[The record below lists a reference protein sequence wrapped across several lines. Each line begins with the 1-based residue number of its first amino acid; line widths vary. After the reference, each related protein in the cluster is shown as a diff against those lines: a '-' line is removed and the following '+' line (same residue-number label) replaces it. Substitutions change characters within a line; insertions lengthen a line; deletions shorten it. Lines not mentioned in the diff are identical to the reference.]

1 MSESANLKE
10 KMAYHPLLL
19 GIMAMVA
26 GMLLVQ
32 ANMQTKGDIL
42 KRQQED
48 LQASISQVIT
58 ADMHDNQLLDDTL
71 VLHDPLQYSDAES
84 GITFYRARIKG
95 QVTAV
100 AFSVIGMGY
109 SGAIYLMMG
118 VDQNGEILAVRVIA
132 HAETPGLGD
141 KIEVEKDQWI
151 NSFSGQ
157 SLDNR
162 DTSAWAVKKDG
173 GDFDQFSGATITPR
187 AVVKA
192 VHQGLKYFNEHR
204 EVILDLKPSPVS
216 NTKEDDHG

>member
-10 KMAYHPLLL
+10 KMAYHPMLL

-26 GMLLVQ
+26 GMLLVV
-32 ANMQTKGDIL
+32 ANMQTKDDIV

-48 LQASISQVIT
+48 LQASISQVIP
-58 ADMHDNQLLDDTL
+58 ADMHNNQLLNDTV
-71 VLHDPLQYSDAES
+71 VLHEPLKYADAEK
-84 GITFYRARIKG
+84 GITFYRARMKD

-100 AFSVIGMGY
+100 AFSVVGMGY

-118 VDQNGEILAVRVIA
+118 VDMKGEVIAVRVIS

-141 KIEVEKDQWI
+141 KIEILKDPWV
-151 NSFSGQ
+151 NSFIGQ

-162 DTSAWAVKKDG
+162 ETSSWAVKKDG

-187 AVVKA
+187 AVVAA
-192 VHQGLKYFNEHR
+192 VHLGLQYFNKHR
-204 EVILDLKPSPVS
+204 ETILDLKPSPVS
-216 NTKEDDHG
+216 NSKEDDHG